1 MKTAVSIP
9 DPLFQAADQAARRLM
24 ISRSELYATALS
36 QYLLGQ
42 GDESI
47 TAQLDDIYST
57 EDSCVDA
64 VLAAVQAEAVSEEW

>member
-1 MKTAVSIP
+1 MKIAVSIP

-42 GDESI
+42 SDESI
-47 TAQLDDIYST
+47 TAQLDDIYSA
-57 EDSCVDA
+57 EDSRVDA
-64 VLAAVQAEAVSEEW
+64 VLAAVQAEAVSEVW